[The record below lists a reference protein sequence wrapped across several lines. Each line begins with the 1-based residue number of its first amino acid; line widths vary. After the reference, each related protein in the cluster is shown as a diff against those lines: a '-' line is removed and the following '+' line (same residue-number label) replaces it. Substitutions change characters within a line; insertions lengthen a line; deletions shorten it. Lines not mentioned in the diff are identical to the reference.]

1 MQAMLR
7 GALAV
12 RAKADCARCEAG
24 LDLSN
29 ASFNITLFAQ
39 TLTANCEQVAQIVY
53 NATAAKPGAVA
64 SYEDLWRF
72 TLANYH
78 AGPGCVSYAIHAAW
92 TSSGTR
98 LLWEDVA
105 GQFTEAC
112 QGVVPY
118 VDKITQEPKP
128 EP

>member
-1 MQAMLR
+1 MLR

-12 RAKADCARCEAG
+12 EARADCPTCEAG
-24 LDLSN
+24 VDLSN
-29 ASFNITLFAQ
+29 ASFSITLFAE
-39 TLTANCEQVAQIVY
+39 TLTASCDQVAQIVY
-53 NATAAKPGAVA
+53 NATAATPGAVA

-92 TSSGTR
+92 ASNGAR
-98 LLWEDVA
+98 LLWDEVT

-118 VDKITQEPKP
+118 VDKITQ
-128 EP
+128 